1 MKKHLIP
8 AASLALLASCGSSVP
23 QEETAPPPAENE
35 SNLAANTNP
44 ALAENASAG
53 TQEPGNPSGDLTQEA
68 AKLST
73 LREQKTAL
81 LVADRLDFARAAYAD
96 GRFEGAI
103 QNLEAALALDP
114 GNAEARALLTQV
126 QVDMGVATT
135 ADDGTDPRAK
145 LQAKLQAIQAA
156 TEADAERGARL
167 LAEGDYE
174 GAIGALQLA
183 NANIQSIEYSLDWG
197 DLPGQVED
205 NLRKAYA
212 DRETAEAAA
221 LDAERQATFDAL
233 QNEERSRRAKEKH
246 RQSLMLEEAIQAYAE
261 EDFERAISLAE
272 EVLRKNPLE
281 TRAAE
286 VRDASVRTRHDLVS
300 TRFVS
305 ERQERFRLWMEDLA
319 ESRIPQSEL
328 FQGPDADYWDK
339 ITRARADKY
348 GAGAFTAKASKD
360 PLNQQVAEDL
370 VTQTISTLQ
379 LEGETDLNAVIE
391 QFKVYVDIPFV
402 VHQSA
407 VDAVDGEGIE
417 FNINLVARTSV
428 LNALN
433 TVVDA
438 AGEEVVY
445 TIAHGVVQITT
456 KEFAYGDTVTQP
468 HDIQDL
474 TVQFTDFSGPRID
487 RIWLP
492 DDEANE
498 EEEGSLYGGP
508 FGEPRTLVNPDEI
521 ADLVMNTVAPG
532 TWDDNTAEYANG
544 FLIVSHTPEV
554 QGEVNDFLENLRRY
568 NSAMVSIEAR
578 FLTIQKDFMKE
589 VGIDFRGLGGFPDV
603 NDLVDLDDITSG
615 LEDNSSGGLD
625 NNGSGLPLGA
635 DTNPSAGLF
644 FDEAGRWQARA
655 RTENLLGDYGTERMS
670 AVGGLTMQFAFLDD
684 AQSSLILRAV
694 EKSNRAQEL
703 NSSSVTALNTQRAF
717 MTVLNQ
723 VTYIQDMDV
732 EVAQASSAA
741 DPIIGVVSDGIV
753 IDVRP
758 IISHDRKYITLELQP
773 TVATLLRP
781 IPEFT
786 SSLSGLTTPVTLQ
799 LPELFIASAKTNAIV
814 PDGGTVVIAGLRKLL
829 DIEQRAEIPF
839 LAKIPILSVLF
850 KTEGEAYENEDIIV
864 LIRAQ
869 ILDNDEVLQELDR
882 RRNG

>member
-8 AASLALLASCGSSVP
+8 VASLALFASCGSSVP
-23 QEETAPPPAENE
+23 VDESTPPPAEE
-35 SNLAANTNP
+35 SPSLGSSTAPAAAN
-44 ALAENASAG
+44 SG
-53 TQEPGNPSGDLTQEA
+53 STQEPGNQSGGLAQEA
-68 AKLST
+68 AKLSD
-73 LREQKTAL
+73 LRGQKTAL
-81 LVADRLDFARAAYAD
+81 LVADRLDFARSAYAD
-96 GRFEGAI
+96 GRL
-103 QNLEAALALDP
+103 QDAANQLGLALDLDP
-114 GNAEARALLTQV
+114 ANAEARAFLTQV
-126 QVDMGVATT
+126 EVDLGLATT
-135 ADDGTDPRAK
+135 ADDGSDPRLK
-145 LQAKLQAIQAA
+145 VQAKLQAIQAQTQA
-156 TEADAERGARL
+156 EAERGARL
-167 LAEGDYE
+167 LAEGDYAE
-174 GAIGALQLA
+174 AIGALQLA
-183 NANIQSIEYSLDWG
+183 NANIEAVPFSLDWG
-197 DLPGQVED
+197 DLPAQVSA
-205 NLRKAYA
+205 NLDKAYA
-212 DRETAEAAA
+212 DRETAEAAS
-221 LDAERQATFDAL
+221 LNQQRQSTFDAL
-233 QNEERSRRAKEKH
+233 QNEERARRSASKQRLEM
-246 RQSLMLEEAIQAYAE
+246 MLEESIQAYAE
-261 EDFERAISLAE
+261 EDFDRAISLSE

-286 VRDASVRTRHDLVS
+286 VRDASVRTRHELVS
-300 TRFVS
+300 SRFVE
-305 ERQERFRLWMEDLA
+305 ERQERFRLWLEDLQ

-328 FQGPDADYWDK
+328 FVGPDAEYWNK
-339 ITRARADKY
+339 ITLARGDKY
-348 GAGAFTAKASKD
+348 GAGAFTAKASLD
-360 PLNQQVAEDL
+360 PLNQDIARAL
-370 VTQTISTLQ
+370 VQETIPALT

-402 VHQSA
+402 VHQAA

-417 FNINLVARTSV
+417 FNINLVAPTSV
-428 LNALN
+428 INALN
-433 TVVDA
+433 TVVDE

-445 TIAHGVVQITT
+445 IIEHGVVQITT
-456 KEFAYGDTVTQP
+456 KENAYGDTVTQP

-544 FLIVSHTPEV
+544 FLIVTHTAEV
-554 QGEVNDFLENLRRY
+554 QGKVNDFLENLRRY

-603 NDLVDLDDITSG
+603 NDLVDLDDITAG
-615 LEDNSSGGLD
+615 LEDNSSAGLD
-625 NNGSGLPLGA
+625 NNGSGQPLGA

-655 RTENLLGDYGTERMS
+655 RTENILGDYGTERMS

-703 NSSSVTALNTQRAF
+703 NSSTVTALNTQRAF

-850 KTEGEAYENEDIIV
+850 KSEGEAYENEDIIV

-869 ILDNDEVLQELDR
+869 ILDNAETIAELDR
-882 RRNG
+882 RRANG

>member
-44 ALAENASAG
+44 ALAENASTG
-53 TQEPGNPSGDLTQEA
+53 TQEPGNQSGDLTQEA

-145 LQAKLQAIQAA
+145 LQAKLQAIQAS

-197 DLPGQVED
+197 DLPGQVES
-205 NLRKAYA
+205 NLQKAYA

-233 QNEERSRRAKEKH
+233 QNEERSRRAQEKH
-246 RQSLMLEEAIQAYAE
+246 RQGLMLEEAIQAYAE

-300 TRFVS
+300 SRFVS

-370 VTQTISTLQ
+370 VTQSIPALQ

-445 TIAHGVVQITT
+445 TIEHGVVQVTT
-456 KEFAYGDTVTQP
+456 KEFAFGDTVTQP

-625 NNGSGLPLGA
+625 NNGQGQPLGA

-655 RTENLLGDYGTERMS
+655 RTENILGDYGTERMS
-670 AVGGLTMQFAFLDD
+670 GVGGLTMQFAFLDD

-869 ILDNDEVLQELDR
+869 ILDNEEVLQELDR

>member
-1 MKKHLIP
+1 MKKHLFP

-23 QEETAPPPAENE
+23 QDETTPPPAVTE
-35 SNLAANTNP
+35 SGLAADTNP
-44 ALAENASAG
+44 AAAENAGSG
-53 TQEPGNPSGDLTQEA
+53 VQEPGNQSGDLTQEA

-73 LREQKTAL
+73 LREQKTDL

-96 GRFEGAI
+96 GRYEGAI

-114 GNAEARALLTQV
+114 GNTEARALLTQV

-145 LQAKLQAIQAA
+145 LQAKLQAIQAQ

-197 DLPGQVED
+197 DLPAQVES
-205 NLRKAYA
+205 NLEKAYA

-233 QNEERSRRAKEKH
+233 QNEERARRAQEKQ
-246 RQSLMLEEAIQAYAE
+246 RQGLMLEEAIQAYAE

-300 TRFVS
+300 SRFVS
-305 ERQERFRLWMEDLA
+305 ERQERFRLWLEDLA

-328 FQGPDADYWDK
+328 FRGPDADYWDK

-370 VTQTISTLQ
+370 VTQAIPALQ
-379 LEGETDLNAVIE
+379 LEGETDLNAVID
-391 QFKVYVDIPFV
+391 QFKVYTDIPFV

-417 FNINLVARTSV
+417 FNITLVARTSV

-433 TVVDA
+433 TVIDA

-445 TIAHGVVQITT
+445 TIEHGVVQVTT
-456 KEFAYGDTVTQP
+456 TEFAYGDTVTQP

-544 FLIVSHTPEV
+544 SLIVTHTSEV

-603 NDLVDLDDITSG
+603 NDLVDLDDVTSG

-655 RTENLLGDYGTERMS
+655 RTENLLNDYGTERMS

-850 KTEGEAYENEDIIV
+850 KSEGEAYENEDIIV

>member
-8 AASLALLASCGSSVP
+8 VASLAFFASCGSSVP
-23 QEETAPPPAENE
+23 VDETTLPPAEE
-35 SNLAANTNP
+35 SSSLGSSTAPAAAN
-44 ALAENASAG
+44 SG
-53 TQEPGNPSGDLTQEA
+53 STQEPGNQSGGLAQEA
-68 AKLST
+68 AKLSD
-73 LREQKTAL
+73 LRGQKTAL
-81 LVADRLDFARAAYAD
+81 LVADRLDFARSAYAD
-96 GRFEGAI
+96 GRLQDASNQLG
-103 QNLEAALALDP
+103 LALDLDP
-114 GNAEARALLTQV
+114 TNAEARAFLTQV
-126 QVDMGVATT
+126 QVDLGLATT
-135 ADDGTDPRAK
+135 ADDGSDPRLK
-145 LQAKLQAIQAA
+145 VQAKLQAIQAQTHA
-156 TEADAERGARL
+156 EAERGARL
-167 LAEGDYE
+167 LAEGDYAE
-174 GAIGALQLA
+174 AIGALQLA
-183 NANIQSIEYSLDWG
+183 NANIEAVPFSLDWG
-197 DLPGQVED
+197 DLPAQVTA
-205 NLRKAYA
+205 NLDKAYA
-212 DRETAEAAA
+212 DRETAEAAS
-221 LDAERQATFDAL
+221 LNQQRQSTFAAL
-233 QNEERSRRAKEKH
+233 QTEERARRSASKQ
-246 RQSLMLEEAIQAYAE
+246 RLDMMLEESIQAYAQ
-261 EDFERAISLAE
+261 EDFDRAISLSE

-286 VRDASVRTRHDLVS
+286 VRDASVRTRHELVS
-300 TRFVS
+300 SRFVE
-305 ERQERFRLWMEDLA
+305 ERQERFRLWLEDLA

-328 FQGPDADYWDK
+328 FRGPDADYWDR
-339 ITRARADKY
+339 ISTIRGGKY
-348 GAGAFTAKASKD
+348 GAGAFTAKAALD
-360 PLNQQVAEDL
+360 PLNQQIAKSL
-370 VTQTISTLQ
+370 VTQSIPALT

-402 VHQSA
+402 VHQAA

-417 FNINLVARTSV
+417 FNINLVASTSV

-445 TIAHGVVQITT
+445 TIEHGVVQITT
-456 KEFAYGDTVTQP
+456 KENAYGDTVTQP

-508 FGEPRTLVNPDEI
+508 IGEPRTLVNPDEI
-521 ADLVMNTVAPG
+521 ADLVMNTVSPG

-544 FLIVSHTPEV
+544 FLIVTHTAEV
-554 QGEVNDFLENLRRY
+554 QGQVNEFLENLRSY

-603 NDLVDLDDITSG
+603 NDLVDLDDITAG
-615 LEDNSSGGLD
+615 LEDNSSAGLD
-625 NNGSGLPLGA
+625 NNGSGQPLGA

-655 RTENLLGDYGTERMS
+655 RTENILGDYGTERMS

-703 NSSSVTALNTQRAF
+703 NSSTVTALNTQRAF
-717 MTVLNQ
+717 MTVINQ

-850 KTEGEAYENEDIIV
+850 KSEGEAYENEDIIV

-869 ILDNDEVLQELDR
+869 ILDNSETIAELDR
-882 RRNG
+882 RRANG